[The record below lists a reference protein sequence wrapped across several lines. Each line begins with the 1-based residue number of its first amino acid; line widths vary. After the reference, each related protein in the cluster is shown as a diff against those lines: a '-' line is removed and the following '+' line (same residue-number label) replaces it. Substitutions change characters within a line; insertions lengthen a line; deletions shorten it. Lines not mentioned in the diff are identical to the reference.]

1 MKPRHPNYKRM
12 LKSALMC
19 VCLVASSLSML
30 MSGATALPARAA
42 SPNGLVINEVFESQT
57 ASNEYFELY
66 NTSGATIN
74 LSTYVIY
81 NRDGNTPFSN
91 LADPTIGPGEF
102 RVITPGQLGS
112 ATIAGPTGLAQS
124 SDFLGL
130 VNTSPSD
137 TIIDVVNWG
146 GSANPAWNNY
156 QRFREH
162 FFSSNVPTMPPS
174 DDPTRSLQRWPD
186 GRDTD
191 QGSDW
196 QKIQRSPDSPSC
208 ADPYEGAAGASND
221 DTLAAAQPHEVG
233 SGFVYLH
240 RLCEEDDKDFF
251 SFGVSNSLTY
261 TVRVTPTTGSQVNA
275 ILRVYDN
282 NNNQIAQDNDASN
295 PGAIIVFKP
304 ANTGTYKAEVTNSG
318 GSPSEG
324 PAWLY
329 NVNVSASGDTATT
342 ASPTPNTTDCND
354 VYEPDDQLGQAR
366 GIALNSEQ
374 IHLLCKPAATGGY
387 TSDTDWIVVSASSG
401 KVYSFITKNLAGPV
415 DTIISLHLSNGDKL
429 AENDDA
435 TPGQGLGSRID
446 YTFGGTG
453 NYFLRIR
460 DKSGASGP
468 GYRYTVSFEST
479 GQLPPTATSTASSTP
494 NPFSPTPTP
503 GQCHDAFEPDGL
515 METAKLM
522 YISSTQRHSIC
533 PVGDA
538 DWIRFYARP
547 GKVYTVRTLNLGV
560 GVDTYMWV
568 FDGEGKIL
576 GYDDDGGG
584 EGVSSRIDFYPLA
597 DGFYF
602 VQIKNAGD
610 LGGSEQTYEIRLDVE
625 AGVPQPPGTATGV
638 AAPAVSPTPAADV
651 VPTTV
656 VQPTQQ
662 TAPTNPPLSSPTR
675 EGTQPTPALNEP
687 TQALPP
693 PQSTQQP
700 TVARTTPT
708 ATTEPVTVP
717 VPTVEAQPT
726 AGDVVVP
733 GVPNTG
739 QVIVL
744 PTRVIEQ
751 ARPIKEAPREAQP
764 QQLGTKYAPMLFRVF
779 YDRNLNDRF
788 DAGEGIRGMNIYFVG
803 KDARNIALGSVVTEE
818 SGSGR
823 TTLPT
828 SEQRIVISYL
838 GIDMPLTRFPERELH
853 SIWLPKVSLPERVP

>member
-1 MKPRHPNYKRM
+1 M

-30 MSGATALPARAA
+30 LSGATSLPARAA
-42 SPNGLVINEVFESQT
+42 SPNGLVINEIYESQNP
-57 ASNEYFELY
+57 ANEWFELY

-81 NRDGNTPFSN
+81 NRDGSTPFSN
-91 LADPTIGPGEF
+91 LSDPTIAPNQF
-102 RVITPGQLGS
+102 RVFTPGRLGS
-112 ATIAGPTGLAQS
+112 STIGGPTGLAQN

-146 GSANPAWNNY
+146 GSANPNWNNY
-156 QRFREH
+156 ERFSGH
-162 FFSSNVPTMPPS
+162 FFASNAPTMPPS
-174 DDPTRSLQRWPD
+174 DDPKRSLQRWPD

-191 QGSDW
+191 EGPDW
-196 QKIQRSPDSPSC
+196 EEIQRSPDLPSR
-208 ADPYEGAAGASND
+208 ADPYEGPAGSDND
-221 DTLAAAQPHEVG
+221 TAQGVAQPHEVG
-233 SGFVYLH
+233 SGIVYLH
-240 RLCEEDDKDFF
+240 RLCPAADTDFF
-251 SFGVSNSLTY
+251 SFSVSSSLTY
-261 TVRVTPTTGSQVNA
+261 TVRVTPTQGSQVNA
-275 ILRVYDN
+275 ILRVFDN
-282 NNNQIAQDNDASN
+282 TGAPLAEDSDTSN
-295 PGAIIVFKP
+295 PGAVIVFKP
-304 ANTGTYKAEVTNSG
+304 ANTGTYRAQVANSG
-318 GSPSEG
+318 GNPSAG
-324 PAWLY
+324 AAWLY
-329 NVNVSASGDTATT
+329 NVNITSSSGNTTT
-342 ASPTPNTTDCND
+342 ASPTPSTADCND
-354 VYEPDDQLGQAR
+354 AYEPDDQLGQAR

-374 IHLLCKPAATGGY
+374 VHILCKPAAAGGY
-387 TSDTDWIVVSASSG
+387 TSDTDWVAVSASSG

-453 NYFLRIR
+453 TYFLRIR
-460 DKSGASGP
+460 DKSGASAP

-479 GQLPPTATSTASSTP
+479 GQLPPSATATASTTP

-503 GQCHDAFEPDGL
+503 GLCHDAYEPDGV

-522 YISSTQRHSIC
+522 YIESTQRHSIC

-547 GKVYTVRTLNLGV
+547 GKVYTVRTLNLGM

-610 LGGSEQTYEIRLDVE
+610 LGGSAQTYEISLAV
-625 AGVPQPPGTATGV
+625 APGVPQPPGTATGV
-638 AAPAVSPTPAADV
+638 VAPAGTATAGADT

-675 EGTQPTPALNEP
+675 QGTQPTPALNEP
-687 TQALPP
+687 TRGLPP

-700 TVARTTPT
+700 TVASAPPT
-708 ATTEPVTVP
+708 ATTEPETIP
-717 VPTVEAQPT
+717 VPTIETAPT
-726 AGDVVVP
+726 PGDVIIP
-733 GVPNTG
+733 GVPGTG
-739 QVIVL
+739 KVIVL
-744 PTRVIEQ
+744 PTSVIEK
-751 ARPIKEAPREAQP
+751 APEIKAAPRDAQP
-764 QQLGTKYAPMLFRVF
+764 QQLGTEYAPMLFRVF
-779 YDRNLNDRF
+779 YDRNLNDLF
-788 DAGEGIRGMNIYFVG
+788 DAGEGIRGLNVYFVG
-803 KDARNIALGSVVTEE
+803 KDARNVALGNLVTEE
-818 SGSGR
+818 SGTGR

-828 SEQRIVISYL
+828 NEQRILIPYL
-838 GIDMPLTRFPERELH
+838 GVDMPLTRFPERELH

>member
-1 MKPRHPNYKRM
+1 M
-12 LKSALMC
+12 LKSALVC

-30 MSGATALPARAA
+30 IPGATALPARAA
-42 SPNGLVINEVFESQT
+42 SPNGLVINEVFDSQT
-57 ASNEYFELY
+57 PANEYFELY
-66 NTSGATIN
+66 NTSGTTIN

-81 NRDGNTPFSN
+81 NRDGSTPLSN
-91 LADPTIGPGEF
+91 LDDPTIGPNQF
-102 RVITPGQLGS
+102 RVISPAQLHT
-112 ATIAGPTGLAQS
+112 ATIGGPTGLAQN
-124 SDFLGL
+124 DFLGL

-137 TIIDVVNWG
+137 SIIDVVNWG
-146 GSANPAWNNY
+146 GAANPGWQNY
-156 QRFREH
+156 ERFRAH
-162 FFSSNVPTMPPS
+162 FFSSNIPVMPPP
-174 DDPTRSLQRWPD
+174 DDARSLQRWPD

-191 QGSDW
+191 QGTDW
-196 QKIQRSPDSPSC
+196 DRIQRSPNAPSC
-208 ADPYEGAAGASND
+208 ADPYEVGTND
-221 DTLAAAQPHEVG
+221 NTQSAAQPHEVG
-233 SGFVYLH
+233 AGFVYLH
-240 RLCEEDDKDFF
+240 RLCPANDTDFF
-251 SFGVSNSLTY
+251 SFTVSNSLTY
-261 TVRVTPTTGSQVNA
+261 TIRITPTAGSQVNA
-275 ILRVYDN
+275 ILRVFDN
-282 NNNQIAQDNDASN
+282 NGAQIAQDNDASN
-295 PGAIIVFKP
+295 PGAIVVFKP
-304 ANTGTYKAEVTNSG
+304 ANNGMYRAQVLNSG
-318 GSPSEG
+318 SGPAEG
-324 PAWLY
+324 PSWLY
-329 NVNVSASGDTATT
+329 NVNISSSGDAGTT

-354 VYEPDDQLGQAR
+354 VYEPDDQLLQAR

-374 IHLLCKPAATGGY
+374 IHLLCKPGPSGGY
-387 TSDTDWIVVSASSG
+387 VSDTDWIVVSASSG

-415 DTIISLHLSNGDKL
+415 DTIISLHLANGDKL

-479 GQLPPTATSTASSTP
+479 GQLPPSATATPSNTP

-503 GQCHDAFEPDGL
+503 GQCHDTFEPDGV

-522 YISSTQRHSIC
+522 YIGSTQRHSIC

-568 FDGEGKIL
+568 FDSEGKIL

-584 EGVSSRIDFYPLA
+584 EGVSSRVDFYPLA

-610 LGGSEQTYEIRLDVE
+610 LGGSEQTYDISLAV
-625 AGVPQPPGTATGV
+625 APGVPQPPGTATGV
-638 AAPAVSPTPAADV
+638 AAPAVTATAGADTL
-651 VPTTV
+651 PTTV

-687 TQALPP
+687 TRVVPP

-700 TVARTTPT
+700 TVASAPAT
-708 ATTEPVTVP
+708 ATTEPEIIP
-717 VPTVEAQPT
+717 VPTIEAEPT
-726 AGDVVVP
+726 AADVIVP

-739 QVIVL
+739 KVIVL
-744 PTRVIEQ
+744 PTRVIAQ
-751 ARPIKEAPREAQP
+751 APAIKEPPRDTQA
-764 QQLGTKYAPMLFRVF
+764 QQLGTEYAPMLFRVF
-779 YDRNLNDRF
+779 YDRNLNDLF
-788 DAGEGIRGMNIYFVG
+788 DAGEGIRGLNVYFVG
-803 KDARNIALGSVVTEE
+803 KDARNIALGNVVTEE

-828 SEQRIVISYL
+828 NEQRIVIPYL